1 MTGVLMRDG
10 HHLRLGLGNGVPRFG
25 VRRIGEHDPFAA
37 ARAKAGVAQPGQ
49 VHGVSPRIRET
60 PLRPGGYPALTDQEI
75 VKLCLGGDADA
86 YAALV
91 ERYGGRVYNIA
102 LRITN
107 DRDAANDCAQE
118 AFIRAYRALH
128 QYDPV
133 YPFGPWLFRITT
145 NASLNHVQR
154 WHAHETAV
162 DELPESPEDQN
173 EGPEATT
180 LRREELAEV
189 VSAMEELP
197 AAYRAALTLRHMQQL
212 SYQEVADALGIPLG
226 TVKTHLHRA
235 RAALKGRLAARSKA
249 QS

>member
-1 MTGVLMRDG
+1 MRKQAWPSQVRSMEWAENTRNTAPD
-10 HHLRLGLGNGVPRFG
+10 HRVERVTGLGPDRVT
-25 VRRIGEHDPFAA
+25 E
-37 ARAKAGVAQPGQ
+37 ARLTG
-49 VHGVSPRIRET
+49 
-60 PLRPGGYPALTDQEI
+60 TDQD
-75 VKLCLGGDADA
+75 VVGACLAGDADA
-86 YAALV
+86 YATIV

-128 QYDPV
+128 QYDPSL
-133 YPFGPWLFRITT
+133 PFGPWLFRITT

-212 SYQEVADALGIPLG
+212 SYQEVADALEIPLG

-235 RAALKGRLAARSKA
+235 RAALKARLAARRHA
-249 QS
+249 RPA